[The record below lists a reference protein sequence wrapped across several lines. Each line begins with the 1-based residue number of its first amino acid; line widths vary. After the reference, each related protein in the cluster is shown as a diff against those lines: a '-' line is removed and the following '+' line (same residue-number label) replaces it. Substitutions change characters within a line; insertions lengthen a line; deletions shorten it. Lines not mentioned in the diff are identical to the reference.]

1 MILIGPGSF
10 YTSLLP
16 ILLLDEMAQALR
28 RTRRRWFLSITSAKS
43 IARPRGCRWR
53 SASRL
58 WERYVGKRVVD
69 AVIAGPKADIS
80 GIDDRLVIQTPL
92 EASDVPYRHDRALL
106 RGALEKAI
114 QLPG

>member
-1 MILIGPGSF
+1 
-10 YTSLLP
+10 
-16 ILLLDEMAQALR
+16 MAQALR
-28 RTRRRWFLSITSAKS
+28 RTPAPMVFIDNLGKEHSPAARLSLAER
-43 IARPRGCRWR
+43 IAIM
-53 SASRL
+53 
-58 WERYVGKRVVD
+58 ERYVGKRVVD

-80 GIDDRLVIQTPL
+80 GIDDRFVIQTPL